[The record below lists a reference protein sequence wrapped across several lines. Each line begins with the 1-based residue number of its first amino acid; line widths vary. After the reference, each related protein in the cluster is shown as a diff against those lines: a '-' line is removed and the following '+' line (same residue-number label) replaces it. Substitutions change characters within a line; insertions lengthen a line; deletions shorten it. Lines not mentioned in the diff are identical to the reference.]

1 MNFEIKVYIYFL
13 QVFLIKVFPSDN
25 EKRNWSVKKRYSEFL
40 QFKNVMKRQYP
51 SDVAFMY
58 FPPKNMFS
66 NNFVATFLQERR
78 NKLQLFLNL
87 LLENIQIQ
95 NNTILHRFLAMEHNF
110 NLYKTINVDKDY
122 ILQVNAI
129 NDSKVQD
136 IINNLQ
142 KENLLLKKQK
152 CIILNLL
159 NKCLWN

>member
-1 MNFEIKVYIYFL
+1 
-13 QVFLIKVFPSDN
+13 
-25 EKRNWSVKKRYSEFL
+25 
-40 QFKNVMKRQYP
+40 
-51 SDVAFMY
+51 MY

-159 NKCLWN
+159 NKCL